1 MENRKAFQFPSVEC
15 PERSPRAR
23 RGGEVEGQ
31 ALVYILECSN
41 GSLYVG
47 SSTNIQQRLKD
58 HMAGTAALWTKRL
71 SPFQLV
77 YFKDYPSHLEAAR
90 REQQVKRWSRIKKMK
105 LITGAWQ

>member
-1 MENRKAFQFPSVEC
+1 MEKRKAFQFPGVEC

-47 SSTNIQQRLKD
+47 SSTNLQQRLKD
-58 HMAGTAALWTKRL
+58 HAAGTAALWTKRF

-77 YFKDYPSHLEAAR
+77 YYKNYPSYLDAVR
-90 REQQVKRWSRIKKMK
+90 REQQVKSWSRIKKIN
-105 LITGAWQ
+105 LITGTWQ